1 MWRHQPEPRP
11 IQLVDDCEAFL
22 AGSYA
27 EQLLHRDERVPVWA
41 WANLLAHGTE
51 EAIRAAARQPAPAP
65 PWVRAR
71 WFLAGEIVDMVDA
84 GRCSLDE
91 LQCDVLV
98 PLELDIAACPATR
111 EWDPGRFVTVVRDLV
126 RHRIAQLRR

>member
-71 WFLAGEIVDMVDA
+71 
-84 GRCSLDE
+84 
-91 LQCDVLV
+91 
-98 PLELDIAACPATR
+98 CPATR